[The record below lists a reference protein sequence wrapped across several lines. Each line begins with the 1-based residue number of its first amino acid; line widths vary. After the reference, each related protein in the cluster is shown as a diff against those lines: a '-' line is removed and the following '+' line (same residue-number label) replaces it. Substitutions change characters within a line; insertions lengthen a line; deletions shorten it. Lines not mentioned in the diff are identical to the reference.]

1 LSLFRDR
8 LVAPGCWDYVP
19 PMRWTRGYSSDEVED
34 RRGDAPASAGLG
46 GSPIGI
52 LFWLFSRFGLPG
64 LLVGGVVL
72 FLASNLTGGGAPAPA
87 PARGPTTGSAAGD
100 PEREAVEFVSF
111 VFDDVQK
118 SWADRFAQKG
128 PGYSPARMVLFRD
141 AIGSGCGLGERAMGP
156 FYCSRDRKVYI
167 DLSFYRELRDRFGAP
182 GDFAQAY
189 VIAHEVGH
197 HVQHLL
203 GLDEQVHSGSR
214 RAQQGEQSASVRLEL
229 QADCFAGIW
238 AQSTERRNLLE
249 AGDVDEA
256 LHAAASIGDD
266 RLQREATGR
275 VQPESWTHGSSEER
289 VRWFKRGFES
299 GTLEACDTF
308 GAVRL

>member
-1 LSLFRDR
+1 MFRR
-8 LVAPGCWDYVP
+8 
-19 PMRWTRGYSSDEVED
+19 MRWTRGYSSDQVDD
-34 RRGDAPASAGLG
+34 RRGEGPASAGMG
-46 GSPIGI
+46 GAGVGI

-72 FLASNLTGGGAPAPA
+72 YFASNIGTGGSTPAT
-87 PARGPTTGSAAGD
+87 ARGGEQATGAAAND

-118 SWADRFAQKG
+118 SWGERFAQKG
-128 PGYSPARMVLFRD
+128 QRYVPARLVLFRD
-141 AIGSGCGLGERAMGP
+141 AIGSACGLGQEAMGP
-156 FYCSRDRKVYI
+156 FYCPSDRKVYI

-203 GLDEQVHSGSR
+203 GIDQRVRDAPR
-214 RAQQGEQSASVRLEL
+214 RAQQGEQGASVRLEL

-238 AQSTERRNLLE
+238 AQSTERRQLLE

-256 LHAAASIGDD
+256 LRAAASIGDD
-266 RLQREATGR
+266 RLQREATGK
-275 VQPESWTHGSSEER
+275 VQPESWTHGSSAER
-289 VRWFKRGFES
+289 VRWFKRGYELGS
-299 GTLEACDTF
+299 LEACDTF
-308 GAVRL
+308 GTQKL

>member
-1 LSLFRDR
+1 
-8 LVAPGCWDYVP
+8 
-19 PMRWTRGYSSDEVED
+19 MRWTRGYSSDQVDD
-34 RRGDAPASAGLG
+34 RRGEGPASAGMG
-46 GSPIGI
+46 GASVGI

-64 LLVGGVVL
+64 LLVGGAIL
-72 FLASNLTGGGAPAPA
+72 YFASNIGTGSSTPAT
-87 PARGPTTGSAAGD
+87 ARGGEQSTGAAAND

-118 SWADRFAQKG
+118 TWTERLAQKG
-128 PGYSPARMVLFRD
+128 TRYSPARLVLFRD
-141 AIGSGCGLGERAMGP
+141 AIGSACGLGQEAMGP
-156 FYCSRDRKVYI
+156 FYCPSDRKVYI

-203 GLDEQVHSGSR
+203 GIDQRVRDAPR
-214 RAQQGEQSASVRLEL
+214 RAQQGEQGASVRLEL

-238 AQSTERRNLLE
+238 AQSTERRQLLE

-256 LHAAASIGDD
+256 LRAAASIGDD

-275 VQPESWTHGSSEER
+275 VQPESWTHGSSAER
-289 VRWFKRGFES
+289 VRWFKRGHELGS
-299 GTLEACDTF
+299 LEACDTF
-308 GAVRL
+308 GTQNL